1 VELGV
6 GVEFP
11 FVVRFGGSVS
21 IVDVVPKLVYCYPQP
36 VHGEVNAF
44 SGFGVA
50 SALLFVAVYWSVVR
64 QRRTSRAKSPL
75 ER

>member
-11 FVVRFGGSVS
+11 FVVRFGGSAS
-21 IVDVVPKLVYCYPQP
+21 IVDVMPKLVYCYPQP

-44 SGFGVA
+44 SSLGVA
-50 SALLFVAVYWSVVR
+50 SAPLFVVMYWSVGR
-64 QRRTSRAKSPL
+64 QRRSYKAKSSR